1 MKTSQTYPQ
10 GTAKLAYDTL
20 LPAVVIDDDGYPT
33 QEYLKWIE
41 NFDAFKHD
49 MKSFISVIF
58 DNWQHGEMGYKL
70 CKTQKG
76 YKTLRLHTLGWSG
89 NEDIIRALR
98 ANLFFFT
105 LYWVK
110 EERGGHF
117 WFSIP
122 AEMFRNGR

>member
-1 MKTSQTYPQ
+1 MKTVQNYPQ

-20 LPAVVIDDDGYPT
+20 LPAVVIDDEGYPT
-33 QEYLKWIE
+33 DEYLQWIE
-41 NFDAFKHD
+41 KFDVFEHD
-49 MKSFISVIF
+49 MKSFLSAIF

-76 YKTLRLHTLGWSG
+76 YKALRLHTLGWSG
-89 NEDIIRALR
+89 NEDIIQALR

-122 AEMFRNGR
+122 VEMFRNGR